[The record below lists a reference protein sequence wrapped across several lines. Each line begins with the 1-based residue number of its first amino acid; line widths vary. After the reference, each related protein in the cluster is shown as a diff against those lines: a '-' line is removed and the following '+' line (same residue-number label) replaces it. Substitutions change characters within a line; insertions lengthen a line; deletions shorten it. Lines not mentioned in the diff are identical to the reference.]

1 MDVKRTWTVLPIA
14 ALLAACGDGAE
25 NGTAISIKGEDGNA
39 IASVGKD
46 GRVAI
51 KAPGFEGAIKL
62 PKFDIGADNFEVDGL
77 KLYPGSTIA
86 NLNVDAA
93 KDGGGSVKVEFDA
106 PAAAQQ
112 VESWFREQM
121 QSAGFSVAVKDGV
134 LSGTTGDGSPFSL
147 KIAPQGEDKSRGT
160 LSVTG
165 G

>member
-1 MDVKRTWTVLPIA
+1 MKQWWIALPLA
-14 ALLAACGDGAE
+14 ALLAACGGGE
-25 NGTAISIKGEDGNA
+25 GNGTAVSIKGEDGNT

-51 KAPGFEGAIKL
+51 KAPGFEGSVKL

-93 KDGGGSVKVEFDA
+93 KQGGGTVKVEFDA

-121 QSAGFSVAVKDGV
+121 QSAGFTVAVKDGA

-160 LSVTG
+160 L
-165 G
+165 

>member
-1 MDVKRTWTVLPIA
+1 MKQLWIALPLV
-14 ALLAACGDGAE
+14 ALLAACGGGE
-25 NGTAISIKGEDGNA
+25 GNGTAVSIKGEDGNT

-51 KAPGFEGAIKL
+51 KAPGFEGSVKL

-93 KDGGGSVKVEFDA
+93 KQGGGTVKVEFDA

-121 QSAGFSVAVKDGV
+121 QSAGFTVAVKDGA

-165 G
+165 E